1 MKFVYLI
8 LARKGSVRIKNK
20 NLKKIKKK
28 SLVELT
34 IDFAKKI
41 AKVDKIILSTDSN
54 EIRNIGRKKGLNIDH
69 LRPKRLSKANTSSYA
84 SAIYEVKK
92 YEKNN
97 NKIDAVVL
105 LQPTTPFRSVK
116 TYNKLKKIFISDP
129 NKPLISV
136 KKLALESN
144 RIFKKNK
151 NYLTHYD
158 YKKRNLIFIPN
169 GAYFFISKK
178 TLNRNKSFFSKKMNF
193 YEIKN
198 LKENIDIDTKEDL
211 FFAKKIS

>member
-20 NLKKIKKK
+20 NLKKVKNK
-28 SLVELT
+28 SLVEHS
-34 IDFAKKI
+34 IDFAKRV
-41 AKVDKIILSTDSN
+41 AKVDKIILSTDSIK
-54 EIRNIGRKKGLNIDH
+54 IRNIGKKKGLNIH
-69 LRPKRLSKANTSSYA
+69 NLRPKRLSKANTSSYA
-84 SAIYEVKK
+84 SAIYEIKK
-92 YEKNN
+92 YERKN

-105 LQPTTPFRSVK
+105 LQPTTPFRKVT

-136 KKLALESN
+136 KRATLESN
-144 RIFKKNK
+144 RMFKKK
-151 NYLTHYD
+151 NTYLTYYD
-158 YKKRNLIFIPN
+158 YKKKNTIFIPN

-198 LKENIDIDTKEDL
+198 LKENIDIDTKDDL

>member
-20 NLKKIKKK
+20 NLKKIKNK
-28 SLVELT
+28 SLVEHS
-34 IDFAKKI
+34 IDFAKKVT
-41 AKVDKIILSTDSN
+41 KVDKIILSTDSN
-54 EIRNIGRKKGLNIDH
+54 LIRNIGRKKGLNISH
-69 LRPKRLSKANTSSYA
+69 LRPKRLSKAKTSSYA
-84 SAIYEVKK
+84 SAIYEVKR

-97 NKIDAVVL
+97 NKVDAIVL
-105 LQPTTPFRSVK
+105 LQPTTPFRSVT

-129 NKPLISV
+129 NKPLITV
-136 KKLALESN
+136 KKVALESN
-144 RIFKKNK
+144 RIFKKKK

-158 YKKRNLIFIPN
+158 YKKRNTIFIPN

-198 LKENIDIDTKEDL
+198 LRENIDIDTKDDL

>member
-1 MKFVYLI
+1 MKFIYLI

-20 NLKKIKKK
+20 NLKKIKNK
-28 SLVELT
+28 SLVEHS
-34 IDFAKKI
+34 IDFAKKV
-41 AKVDKIILSTDSN
+41 AEVDKIILSTDSN
-54 EIRNIGRKKGLNIDH
+54 LIRNIGKKKGLNIYH
-69 LRPKRLSKANTSSYA
+69 LRPKRLSKANTSSYD

-97 NKIDAVVL
+97 NKIDAIVL

-158 YKKRNLIFIPN
+158 YKKRNSIFIPN

>member
-20 NLKKIKKK
+20 NLKKIKNK
-28 SLVELT
+28 SLVEHS
-34 IDFAKKI
+34 IDFAKKV

-54 EIRNIGRKKGLNIDH
+54 LIRNIGRKKGLNINH
-69 LRPKRLSKANTSSYA
+69 LRPERLSKANTSSYA

-97 NKIDAVVL
+97 NKIDAIVL

-129 NKPLISV
+129 NKPLI
-136 KKLALESN
+136 
-144 RIFKKNK
+144 
-151 NYLTHYD
+151 T
-158 YKKRNLIFIPN
+158 
-169 GAYFFISKK
+169 
-178 TLNRNKSFFSKKMNF
+178 
-193 YEIKN
+193 
-198 LKENIDIDTKEDL
+198 
-211 FFAKKIS
+211 

>member
-1 MKFVYLI
+1 MRFIYLI
-8 LARKGSVRIKNK
+8 LARKGSIRIKNK
-20 NLKKIKKK
+20 NLKKIKNK
-28 SLVELT
+28 SLVQHS

-54 EIRNIGRKKGLNIDH
+54 LIRNIGRKKGLNISH

-97 NKIDAVVL
+97 NKIDAIVL
-105 LQPTTPFRSVK
+105 LQPTTPFRSVE

-129 NKPLISV
+129 NKPLITV
-136 KKLALESN
+136 KRVSLESN
-144 RIFKKNK
+144 RIFKKK
-151 NYLTHYD
+151 NSYLTHYD
-158 YKKRNLIFIPN
+158 YKKRNTIFIPN

-198 LKENIDIDTKEDL
+198 LKENIDIDTRDDL
-211 FFAKKIS
+211 FFAKKIF